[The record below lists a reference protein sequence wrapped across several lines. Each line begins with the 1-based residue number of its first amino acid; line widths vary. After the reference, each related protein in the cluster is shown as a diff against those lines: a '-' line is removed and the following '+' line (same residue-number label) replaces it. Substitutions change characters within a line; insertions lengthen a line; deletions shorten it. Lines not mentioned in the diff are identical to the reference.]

1 MQTDWVRRSRSGF
14 LRQWARGVGVI
25 GAVMLLAACKQPAPP
40 EEPVRAVKVLTV
52 GTSPLQAQAEFAG
65 EVRAR
70 TESRLGFRVGG
81 KIIRRPVEIGQTV
94 KPGQLLA
101 QLDPRDYQLSAGAA
115 QAQVD
120 AASTNRDLAS
130 SDLKR
135 YQELKAQGFIGAAE
149 LERRETALKA
159 AQAQLAQAQAQSSA
173 QANQAAYANLYADVA
188 GVVVAVE
195 AEPGQVVAAGTPVLR
210 LAHDG
215 PRDVVFS
222 VPEDRVGAIVAGATL
237 QVRNWASGNLQTAV
251 VREVGALADPMT
263 RTFSV
268 KAALMGQPAP
278 ALGSTAYVR
287 PPALSQ
293 AGTQAIRLPTSALR
307 QDGKNTA
314 VWVLDPASMLLRSVA
329 ITVAAL
335 DTNEVVVSA
344 GLSPGMQVVA
354 SGVHVLTAGQ
364 KVTLYQARPE
374 VAAATPVTGR

>member
-1 MQTDWVRRSRSGF
+1 MQTDWVRWSRSGF
-14 LRQWARGVGVI
+14 FRYGARGVGVM
-25 GAVMLLAACKQPAPP
+25 GAIVLLAACKPPAPP

-52 GTSPLQAQAEFAG
+52 GTSPLQAQLEFAG

-81 KIIRRPVEIGQTV
+81 KIIRRQVEVGQTV

-115 QAQVD
+115 QAQV
-120 AASTNRDLAS
+120 AAAATNRDLAS
-130 SDLKR
+130 SDFKR

-159 AQAQLAQAQAQSSA
+159 AQAQLEQAQAQSAA
-173 QANQAAYANLYADVA
+173 QGNQASYANLYADAA

-195 AEPGQVVAAGTPVLR
+195 AEPGQVVAAGTAVLR

-222 VPEDRVGAIVAGATL
+222 VPEDRVGAMLPGATV
-237 QVRNWASGNLQTAV
+237 QVRNWASGSLQTAQL
-251 VREVGALADPMT
+251 REVGALADPLT
-263 RTFSV
+263 RTFTV

-314 VWVLDPASMLLRSVA
+314 VWVLDPASMQLRSVA

-335 DTNEVVVSA
+335 DANEVVVSA

-354 SGVHVLTAGQ
+354 SGVHVLSAGQ

-374 VAAATPVTGR
+374 VAALSPATGR

>member
-1 MQTDWVRRSRSGF
+1 MQTDLVRRSRSGF
-14 LRQWARGVGVI
+14 LRHWARGVGVM
-25 GAVMLLAACKQPAPP
+25 GAIVLLSACKQPAPS

-94 KPGQLLA
+94 KLGQLLA

-149 LERRETALKA
+149 LERRETTLKA

-173 QANQAAYANLYADVA
+173 QVNQAAYANLYADVA

-222 VPEDRVGAIVAGATL
+222 VPEDRIGAMLPGATV
-237 QVRNWASGNLQTAV
+237 QVRSWASGNLQTAV

-293 AGTQAIRLPTSALR
+293 AGTPAIRLPTSALR

-314 VWVLDPASMLLRSVA
+314 VWVLDPASMQLRSVA

-335 DTNEVVVSA
+335 DANEVVVSA

>member
-1 MQTDWVRRSRSGF
+1 M
-14 LRQWARGVGVI
+14 
-25 GAVMLLAACKQPAPP
+25 GAIVLLAACKQPTPP

-52 GTSPLQAQAEFAG
+52 GTSPLQAQLEFAG

-81 KIIRRPVEIGQTV
+81 KILRRLVEIGQPV

-101 QLDPRDYQLSAGAA
+101 QLDPRDYQLTASAA
-115 QAQVD
+115 QAQVA

-130 SDLKR
+130 SDFKR

-159 AQAQLAQAQAQSSA
+159 AQAQLEQAQAQSAA
-173 QANQAAYANLYADVA
+173 QGNQAAYANLYADVA
-188 GVVVAVE
+188 GIVVSVE

-222 VPEDRVGAIVAGATL
+222 VPEDRVGAMLPGATV
-237 QVRNWASGNLQTAV
+237 QVRNWASGSLQTAA
-251 VREVGALADPMT
+251 VREVGALADPQT
-263 RTFSV
+263 RTFTI

-278 ALGSTAYVR
+278 ALGSTAYVL
-287 PPALSQ
+287 PPSLSQ
-293 AGTQAIRLPTSALR
+293 AGSQAIRLPTSALR

-314 VWVLDPASMLLRSVA
+314 VWVLEPASMQLRSVA

-335 DTNEVVVSA
+335 DANQVVVSA

-354 SGVHVLTAGQ
+354 TGVHVLTAGQ
-364 KVTLYQARPE
+364 KVTLYHAPPE
-374 VAAATPVTGR
+374 VAALSPATGR

>member
-1 MQTDWVRRSRSGF
+1 MQTDLVRRSRSGF

-25 GAVMLLAACKQPAPP
+25 GAVVLLAACKQPAPP

-115 QAQVD
+115 QAQV
-120 AASTNRDLAS
+120 AAALTNRDLAG
-130 SDLKR
+130 SDFRR

-159 AQAQLAQAQAQSSA
+159 AQAQLAQAQAQSAA
-173 QANQAAYANLYADVA
+173 QLNQAGYANLYADVA

-222 VPEDRVGAIVAGATL
+222 VPEDRIGAMLPGATV
-237 QVRNWASGNLQTAV
+237 QVRSWASGNLQTAV

-293 AGTQAIRLPTSALR
+293 AGTPAIRLPTSALR

-314 VWVLDPASMLLRSVA
+314 VWVLDPTSMQLRSVA

-335 DTNEVVVSA
+335 DANEVVVSA

-354 SGVHVLTAGQ
+354 TGVHVLTAGQ